1 VRTNLLL
8 GTAAVGLL
16 ITGAIAQ
23 TSSSIDRIKDPAG
36 HQNATRDAEAKKNV
50 RTVYPNTQN
59 AEQAIQQS
67 KNAQG
72 GADAS
77 KRQPGDVT
85 PLSSAQQQSSPL
97 SKSPAQPAQSTQQNT
112 PASATQQSATEQS
125 ASQQSAPPAAT
136 QQTPPTATQQTPATP
151 STTATPAASQPA
163 PVQTAQPSPQPTP
176 PSNAAPPPDQQSAPT
191 ATAQQSTPSEP
202 PVAQP
207 NNQGS
212 TGLVALNT
220 EQQTSIGQTI
230 ARHNVKA
237 ITNVNF
243 SIAVGTKVPTSV
255 QLRALP
261 SDLVTFV
268 PQYRGYSYFVVEE
281 QVMIVDPGTHEI
293 VAIVPYT
300 AAAPELTTRTVQAEK
315 PRTPAAEK
323 PVAQKPVAQKPVAQK
338 LVGQKRVAEKP
349 MITRSVNLNTEH
361 KPEPRRPAIEERKT
375 TRSVVRRDYR
385 EERTPRTVTVEEY
398 AESAP
403 VPVQRGPRFFDDD
416 DEGPRPGGFFG
427 FFR

>member
-1 VRTNLLL
+1 MRTNLLL

-23 TSSSIDRIKDPAG
+23 TGSSIERIKDPAG
-36 HQNATRDAEAKKNV
+36 HQGASRDAEPKKNV

-67 KNAQG
+67 KSARG

-85 PLSSAQQQSSPL
+85 PLSSAQQSSAPVGG
-97 SKSPAQPAQSTQQNT
+97 KPTPQP
-112 PASATQQSATEQS
+112 PQSAQQ
-125 ASQQSAPPAAT
+125 SQQSAQTPSPQQSAPAAKT
-136 QQTPPTATQQTPATP
+136 PEATSSAQQAPAP
-151 STTATPAASQPA
+151 STQSAPAANQAA
-163 PVQTAQPSPQPTP
+163 PTQTAQPAAQPVQ
-176 PSNAAPPPDQQSAPT
+176 PSSAAPPAPQSTPT
-191 ATAQQSTPSEP
+191 ATAQQSTPSESP
-202 PVAQP
+202 ASQP
-207 NNQGS
+207 SKQGS
-212 TGLVALNT
+212 SGVVTLNT

-243 SIAVGTKVPTSV
+243 SIAIGTKVPTSV

-268 PQYRGYSYFVVEE
+268 PKYRGYSYVVVEE
-281 QVMIVDPGTHEI
+281 QIMIVDPGTHEI

-300 AAAPELTTRTVQAEK
+300 AAAPEITTRTVETEK
-315 PRTPAAEK
+315 PPAPGAEK
-323 PVAQKPVAQKPVAQK
+323 PVAQKPVTAKPVAH
-338 LVGQKRVAEKP
+338 KP
-349 MITRSVNLNTEH
+349 MVTRSVNLNTGLKSEA
-361 KPEPRRPAIEERKT
+361 RRPAIEQRRT
-375 TRSVVRRDYR
+375 TRSVVRREYR
-385 EERTPRTVTVEEY
+385 EERVPRTVTVEED
-398 AESAP
+398 AEPRP
-403 VPVQRGPRFFDDD
+403 VPLQRGPRFFEDD